1 MRVRRCDAL
10 VIEPSEVPSLD
21 IGDLLSGGDG
31 VRTRVEIRVWAAH
44 LDEYRRVSP
53 DQAQWLL
60 QCSAE
65 YWQDLPAEADSR
77 ALALSLLALELL
89 VAEDMPDAGA
99 EPMPVRRSASGAGH
113 WWPLAAI
120 HHRHSRWQGVDSV
133 ADMER
138 NHLVT
143 ANDLRQ
149 RFGSP
154 PPAVPDRPPLPGRVG
169 LPEVPASGLESLG
182 RRRVTCRNFDA
193 GRAMSMEQLSAVL
206 QQTFRAHG
214 QLEPAPGLVFL
225 KKNVPSAG
233 GLHPLEACLLVQR
246 VEGMAPGLYR
256 YHPLQHALAPAVP
269 GQGFDAEMAGRFLA
283 GQHWFADAA
292 VLVVFV
298 CRFER
303 SLWKYRNHRKVYRA
317 MMLDAGHLSQAL
329 YMAATECGLGAFV
342 TSAIN
347 EIDIEKVLAL
357 DPLKEGPLA
366 ICGMGWRARERT
378 AAELDPLESVWPA
391 PGGA

>member
-1 MRVRRCDAL
+1 VRVRRCDAL
-10 VIEPSEVPSLD
+10 VIEPSAVPSLD
-21 IGDLLSGGDG
+21 IGDLLAGGDG

-44 LDEYRRVSP
+44 LDEYRRVSAE
-53 DQAQWLL
+53 QAQWLL
-60 QCSAE
+60 HCSAE
-65 YWQDLPAEADSR
+65 CWQDLPVDADSR
-77 ALALSLLALELL
+77 ALVLSLLELELL
-89 VAEDMPDAGA
+89 VAEDVPDTGTDPA
-99 EPMPVRRSASGAGH
+99 PVRRPGPADGN

-133 ADMER
+133 TDMER
-138 NHLVT
+138 SQLVT
-143 ANDLRQ
+143 AQDLRRQ
-149 RFGSP
+149 LGSP
-154 PPAVPDRPPLPGRVG
+154 PPAVVDHPLSAGQVDLPD
-169 LPEVPASGLESLG
+169 VPASALESLG
-182 RRRVTCRNFDA
+182 RMRVTCRNFDP
-193 GRAMSMEQLSAVL
+193 GRALSLGQLSAVL
-206 QQTFRAHG
+206 QQTFRAHA

-246 VEGMAPGLYR
+246 VEGLAPGLYR
-256 YHPLQHALAPAVP
+256 YHPVRHALTPVVP
-269 GQGFDAEMAGRFLA
+269 EQEFDAEMAGRFLA

-292 VLVVFV
+292 VLAILV

-317 MMLDAGHLSQAL
+317 MMLDAGHMSQAL

-366 ICGMGWRARERT
+366 ICGMGWRTQERT
-378 AAELDPLESVWPA
+378 TAELDPLQSVWPA
-391 PGGA
+391 PAGT

>member
-1 MRVRRCDAL
+1 MVM
-10 VIEPSEVPSLD
+10 EPSEVSSLD
-21 IGDLLSGGDG
+21 VGDLLAGGDG
-31 VRTRVEIRVWAAH
+31 LRTRVEIRVWAAH
-44 LDEYRRVSP
+44 LDEHRLVSP
-53 DQAQWLL
+53 EQVRWLL
-60 QCSAE
+60 QCSAQR
-65 YWQDLPAEADSR
+65 WQTLPEDPDSQ
-77 ALALSLLALELL
+77 ALVLSLLELELL
-89 VAEDMPDAGA
+89 VAEETSPITPENGPAHQ
-99 EPMPVRRSASGAGH
+99 ASPADSH

-133 ADMER
+133 TDMER
-138 NHLVT
+138 SQLVT
-143 ANDLRQ
+143 AQDLRRQ
-149 RFGSP
+149 LGSP
-154 PPAVPDRPPLPGRVG
+154 PPAVVDHPPSAGQVDLPD
-169 LPEVPASGLESLG
+169 VPASALESLG
-182 RRRVTCRNFDA
+182 RMRVTCRNFDP
-193 GRAMSMEQLSAVL
+193 GRALSLGQLSAVL
-206 QQTFRAHG
+206 QQTFRAHA

-246 VEGMAPGLYR
+246 VEGLAPGLYR
-256 YHPLQHALAPAVP
+256 YHPVRHALTPVVP
-269 GQGFDAEMAGRFLA
+269 EQEFDAEMAGRFLA

-292 VLVVFV
+292 VLAILV

-317 MMLDAGHLSQAL
+317 MMLDAGHMSQAL

-366 ICGMGWRARERT
+366 MCGMGWRAQERT
-378 AAELDPLESVWPA
+378 TAELDPLQSVWPA
-391 PGGA
+391 PAGT

>member
-1 MRVRRCDAL
+1 MVM
-10 VIEPSEVPSLD
+10 EPSEVSALD
-21 IGDLLSGGDG
+21 VGDLLTGGDG
-31 VRTRVEIRVWAAH
+31 LRTRVEIRVWAAH
-44 LDEYRRVSP
+44 LDEYRVVNP
-53 DQAQWLL
+53 EQARWLL
-60 QCSAE
+60 QCSAQR
-65 YWQDLPAEADSR
+65 WQTLPEDPDSQ
-77 ALALSLLALELL
+77 ALVLSLLELELL
-89 VAEDMPDAGA
+89 VAEETSPIEPESGHALQAGPA
-99 EPMPVRRSASGAGH
+99 DGH

-133 ADMER
+133 TDMER
-138 NHLVT
+138 SQLVT
-143 ANDLRQ
+143 AHDLRQ
-149 RFGSP
+149 RLGSP
-154 PPAVPDRPPLPGRVG
+154 PPAVSDQGSLPGQIG
-169 LPEVPASGLESLG
+169 LPEVPASALESLG
-182 RRRVTCRNFDA
+182 RKRVTCRNFDS
-193 GRAMSMEQLSAVL
+193 GRSVSMAQLAAAL
-206 QQTFRAHG
+206 QQTFRAHA

-233 GLHPLEACLLVQR
+233 GLHPMEACLLVQR
-246 VEGMAPGLYR
+246 VEGLAPGLYR
-256 YHPLQHALAPAVP
+256 YHPLRHALTPVVP
-269 GQGFDAEMAGRFLA
+269 ECELDADTARRFLA

-347 EIDIEKVLAL
+347 EVDIEKALAL

-366 ICGMGWRARERT
+366 ICGMGWRAQERT
-378 AAELDPLESVWPA
+378 TAELDPLQSAWPA

>member
-1 MRVRRCDAL
+1 MVM
-10 VIEPSEVPSLD
+10 EPSEVSSLD
-21 IGDLLSGGDG
+21 VGDLLAGGDG
-31 VRTRVEIRVWAAH
+31 LRTRVEIRVWAAH
-44 LDEYRRVSP
+44 LDEYRVVNP
-53 DQAQWLL
+53 EQARWLL
-60 QCSAE
+60 QCSTQR
-65 YWQDLPAEADSR
+65 WQTLPEDPDSQ
-77 ALALSLLALELL
+77 ALVLSLLELELL
-89 VAEDMPDAGA
+89 VAEETSPIEPESGHALQAGPA
-99 EPMPVRRSASGAGH
+99 DGH

-133 ADMER
+133 TDMER
-138 NHLVT
+138 SQLVT
-143 ANDLRQ
+143 AHDLRQ
-149 RFGSP
+149 RLGSP
-154 PPAVPDRPPLPGRVG
+154 PPAVSDQGSLPGQIG
-169 LPEVPASGLESLG
+169 LPEVPASALESLG
-182 RRRVTCRNFDA
+182 RRRVTCRNFDP
-193 GRAMSMEQLSAVL
+193 GRSVSMAQLAAAL
-206 QQTFRAHG
+206 QQTFRAHA

-233 GLHPLEACLLVQR
+233 GLHPMEACLLVQR
-246 VEGMAPGLYR
+246 VEGLAPGLYR
-256 YHPLQHALAPAVP
+256 YHPLRHALTPVVP
-269 GQGFDAEMAGRFLA
+269 ECELDADTARRFLA

-347 EIDIEKVLAL
+347 EVDIEKALAL

-366 ICGMGWRARERT
+366 ICGMGWRAQERT
-378 AAELDPLESVWPA
+378 TAELDPLQSAWPA